1 MCDFEVNGRISD
13 EGVLQNT
20 TFYEKLQNK
29 QLHIPS
35 DESVKKSSKALPYV
49 FVADDAFALRIHM
62 IKPFR
67 QAFKFKRKKYNI
79 YN

>member
-35 DESVKKSSKALPYV
+35 DESV